1 MNKKIK
7 KLCVCGM
14 LAALIFV
21 ITAFV
26 SVPAGAYG
34 NINLGDAFIIIAT
47 FILGPYGAICGG
59 IGAMIADL
67 IGAYAIYAP
76 GTLIIKALLSLAC
89 YFTYKGI
96 KNIIRFD
103 LISRLI
109 GALCGEAV
117 MVLGYFLYEWMLFGI
132 STAVISIPFNVIQG
146 GASLVLGTIISY
158 LLTKNKTVNKFIED
172 LK

>member
-26 SVPAGAYG
+26 SVPAGVYG

-59 IGAMIADL
+59 IGAMLADL

-76 GTLIIKALLSLAC
+76 GTLLIKALLSLAC

-96 KNIIRFD
+96 NKIIRFD
-103 LISRLI
+103 LISKLI

-117 MVLGYFLYEWMLFGI
+117 MVLGYFLYECMLFDV
-132 STAVISIPFNVIQG
+132 STAAISIPFNAIQG
-146 GASLVLGTIISY
+146 GASLVLGTVISY
-158 LLTKNKTVNKFIED
+158 LLTKNKTVNKFIND

>member
-26 SVPAGAYG
+26 SVPAGTYG
-34 NINLGDAFIIIAT
+34 NINLGDAIIIIAT
-47 FILGPYGAICGG
+47 FIFGPYGAICSG

-67 IGAYAIYAP
+67 IGPYAIYAP
-76 GTLIIKALLSLAC
+76 ATLVIKALLSLAC

-96 KNIIRFD
+96 KKLIRFNFASM
-103 LISRLI
+103 LT
-109 GALCGEAV
+109 GAICGEIV
-117 MVLGYFLYEWMLFGI
+117 MVLGYFLYETFLYGI
-132 STAVISIPFNVIQG
+132 DVALVSIPFNAIQG
-146 GASLVLGTIISY
+146 GVAVILGTLISY
-158 LLTKNKTVNKFIED
+158 FLFKNKATSRLIDN